1 MNQSELAALKEQIKA
16 ELLQEMSKVPRRQ
29 LPKPW
34 DEVKESFLPRIAK
47 NNPYVQY
54 QLTTAIST
62 IIRYSLGIKNVS
74 MLCYSQ
80 VEQAKEIA
88 SKILDVVD
96 AANGTGST
104 GTEG

>member
-1 MNQSELAALKEQIKA
+1 VNQSELAALKEQIKA
-16 ELLQEMSKVPRRQ
+16 ELMQEMGKAPKVRLSR
-29 LPKPW
+29 PW

-96 AANGTGST
+96 AANDPAAT
-104 GTEG
+104 GTNG

>member
-16 ELLQEMSKVPRRQ
+16 ELLQEMSKVPKAR
-29 LPKPW
+29 LPRPW
-34 DEVKESFLPRIAK
+34 DEVKESFLPRIAH
-47 NNPYVQY
+47 NDPYVQY
-54 QLTTAIST
+54 QLTTVIST
-62 IIRYSLGIKNVS
+62 LIRYSLGIKNVS

-88 SKILDVVD
+88 NRVLDVID
-96 AANGTGST
+96 AAT